1 MKLIKYAVYNGKENM
16 KIDSDLLE
24 DAIKTQA
31 KEPIFRLYGWSPK
44 CISLGRN
51 QKEDFI
57 INNKTPDTDCVRRLT
72 GGRALVHDN
81 EVTYS
86 CIAPIDII
94 PNGDSVTESYKYI
107 SGILIKFFKTLGVEL
122 DFGENKKIST
132 HYNYC
137 MLISTGAD
145 ICYQGKKLIG
155 SAQFRKDG
163 YILQHG
169 SILFGYDK
177 FFLEKLFNEEIKGI
191 STVKEILP
199 NIKKEDFINRLED
212 FILKYN
218 P

>member
-1 MKLIKYAVYNGKENM
+1 M
-16 KIDSDLLE
+16 
-24 DAIKTQA
+24 
-31 KEPIFRLYGWSPK
+31 
-44 CISLGRN
+44 SL
-51 QKEDFI
+51 
-57 INNKTPDTDCVRRLT
+57 
-72 GGRALVHDN
+72 
-81 EVTYS
+81 
-86 CIAPIDII
+86 
-94 PNGDSVTESYKYI
+94 
-107 SGILIKFFKTLGVEL
+107 
-122 DFGENKKIST
+122 
-132 HYNYC
+132 
-137 MLISTGAD
+137 STGAD
-145 ICYQGKKLIG
+145 LSYEGKKLIG